1 MKRFTRIGV
10 ALLVV
15 SALGAV
21 MASVA
26 QAEPAPSFTVG
37 GTRLIAGKTHNID
50 VKQFGTKNFVLSTPN
65 LRVKIECTGVSSK
78 EGVLLGSNPE
88 SPGRDDEVLVFSG
101 CKLAEGNGVA
111 AGCHLAAT
119 AGGEVAST
127 TITTGALKSEQ
138 VESVVGGTKGN
149 QLLEEFLPGPGV
161 ANFVTIFF
169 GPAVPPCEV
178 LEGEVQGSAA
188 GEVLLDTAAETGTIE
203 LGQAPQQRTSW
214 LLKFPST
221 SITSVWLISSGV
233 GKVQATGLT
242 LLGQGST
249 LVGTALTLLAS
260 TRFVPEVGLW
270 SPLP

>member
-10 ALLVV
+10 ALLTV

-50 VKQFGTKNFVLSTPN
+50 VKQFGTKNFVLATPA
-65 LRVKIECTGVSSK
+65 LGVKIECTGLSAK

-101 CKLAEGNGVA
+101 CKLTEGNGVG

-119 AGGEVAST
+119 AGGEATST
-127 TITTGALKSEQ
+127 TITTVALKSEQ
-138 VESVVGGTKGN
+138 VESVVSGTKGN
-149 QLLEEFLPGPGV
+149 QLLEEFLPGSGTT
-161 ANFVTIFF
+161 FVPLFF
-169 GPAVPPCEV
+169 GPAVPPCEL
-178 LEGEVQGSAA
+178 LEAKAEGSTA
-188 GEVLLDTAAETGTIE
+188 GEVLLDNPSEGKIE

-233 GKVQATGLT
+233 GKIQKPALT
-242 LLGQGST
+242 LAGQVSV
-249 LVGTALTLLAS
+249 LEGTALTLLAN
-260 TRFVPEVGLW
+260 TKFEPEVGLW

>member
-1 MKRFTRIGV
+1 MRRITRIGV
-10 ALLVV
+10 ALLAVF
-15 SALGAV
+15 ALGAV
-21 MASVA
+21 IASAA

-50 VKQFGTKNFVLSTPN
+50 VKQFGTKNFVLATPA
-65 LRVKIECTGVSSK
+65 LGVKIECTGLSAK

-88 SPGRDDEVLVFSG
+88 SPGRNDEVLVFSG
-101 CKLAEGNGVA
+101 CKLTEGNGVA

-119 AGGEVAST
+119 AGGEATST

-138 VESVVGGTKGN
+138 VESVVSGTKGN

-161 ANFVTIFF
+161 AQFVTLFF

-178 LEGEVQGSAA
+178 LEANVTGSVA
-188 GEVLLDTAAETGTIE
+188 GEALLDNASEGKIE

-214 LLKFPST
+214 LVKFPAT
-221 SITSVWLISSGV
+221 SISSVWLISSGV
-233 GKVQATGLT
+233 GKIQKTEFN
-242 LLGQGST
+242 LLGLGST
-249 LVGTALTLLAS
+249 LEGTALTLLAS
-260 TRFVPEVGLW
+260 TKFVPEVGLW

>member
-10 ALLVV
+10 ALLAV

-50 VKQFGTKNFVLSTPN
+50 VKQFGAHNFILGTPA
-65 LRVKIECTGVSSK
+65 LGVKIECTGLSSK

-101 CKLAEGNGVA
+101 CSLVAGNGVA

-119 AGGEVAST
+119 AGGAATST
-127 TITTGALKSEQ
+127 TIETAVKSEQ
-138 VESVVGGTKGN
+138 VESVVSGTKGN
-149 QLLEEFLPGPGV
+149 QLLEEFVPTSG
-161 ANFVTIFF
+161 ATFVTIFF

-178 LEGEVQGSAA
+178 LEGKVEGSPA
-188 GEVLLDTAAETGTIE
+188 GEVLLDNTSEGTIE

-214 LLKFPST
+214 LLRFPSAQ
-221 SITSVWLISSGV
+221 IASVWLISSGV
-233 GKVQATGLT
+233 GKIQKTGLT
-242 LLGQGST
+242 LLSQTSN
-249 LVGTALTLLAS
+249 LEGTALTLLAS
-260 TRFVPEVGLW
+260 TKFVPEVGLW

>member
-10 ALLVV
+10 ALLAV

-50 VKQFGTKNFVLSTPN
+50 VKQFGTHNFVLTTPA
-65 LRVKIECTGVSSK
+65 LGVRIECTGVSAEK
-78 EGVLLGSNPE
+78 GVLLGSNPE

-101 CKLAEGNGVA
+101 CSLAAGNGVA

-119 AGGEVAST
+119 AGGAATST
-127 TITTGALKSEQ
+127 TITTVALKSEQ
-138 VESVVGGTKGN
+138 VESVVSGTKGN
-149 QLLEEFLPGPGV
+149 QLEEEFLPGSGTT
-161 ANFVTIFF
+161 FTTITF
-169 GPAVPPCEV
+169 GPAVPPCEL
-178 LEGEVQGSAA
+178 LEGKVEGSTA
-188 GEVLLDTAAETGTIE
+188 GEVLLDNASEGKVE

-221 SITSVWLISSGV
+221 SISSVWLISSGV
-233 GKVQATGLT
+233 GKIQSTALD
-242 LLGQGST
+242 LLGEGSD
-249 LVGTALTLLAS
+249 LEGTALILLANTKS
-260 TRFVPEVGLW
+260 EPEVGLW